1 MCTIA
6 KVSKSHEW
14 LRSGFDD
21 EVQARP
27 RLLRPAKRSPP
38 PAAPRRVS
46 VRLCEA
52 NRLHVIHAPE
62 KLYPSK
68 EEALPDDPVCPFRPG
83 YPPPPHPPTDGP
95 GICQVQKSTK
105 FGDPP
110 HRQWWCLS
118 EV

>member
-83 YPPPPHPPTDGP
+83 YPPPPPPPDGWTGDLP
-95 GICQVQKSTK
+95 GPEEHKV
-105 FGDPP
+105 
-110 HRQWWCLS
+110 R
-118 EV
+118 